1 MSTGLTYKIEDGTA
15 VTLPEVVDNL
25 IRGFLWDF
33 RDKNHLTPLP
43 ILHQQLKDTLDKA
56 IEGAADIFGEI
67 HTLEGKSDQQLEDE
81 LREAIESNAKFD
93 QEFAEKHQLTVDR
106 FEAAEKLLVEW
117 TPPESMHPLKEGM
130 LRHLRE
136 QIEYNRRHAQLV
148 PRNHVIPSGAKIRE
162 ERLEE
167 LQRRYASAQDRVVEL
182 KIENEKTY
190 AFYVELH
197 AELKRI
203 GMKV

>member
-33 RDKNHLTPLP
+33 RDNDRLTPLP
-43 ILHQQLKDTLDKA
+43 KLRQELQEKLDDA
-56 IEGAADIFGEI
+56 IERAAEIFGDI
-67 HTLEGKSDQQLEDE
+67 HTLEGKTDQQLEDE
-81 LREAIESNAKFD
+81 LREAIESNSKFD
-93 QEFAEKHQLTVDR
+93 RECAEKYQLTIDR

-136 QIEYNRRHAQLV
+136 QIEYSRRHA
-148 PRNHVIPSGAKIRE
+148 HVVVRDKAIPPGTVIRE
-162 ERLEE
+162 ERREE
-167 LQRRYASAQDRVVEL
+167 LQRRYEKAQDEIV
-182 KIENEKTY
+182 KIKADNEKTY